1 LNSYYIDMNSGSPLL
16 EVLEELF
23 HDDLFDPVEEELF
36 KWFLFAYTGKG
47 NGIKNLD
54 TLSLEVFKN
63 KLDILLNAIHHWHQ
77 TKE

>member
-1 LNSYYIDMNSGSPLL
+1 MNSSSPLL

-54 TLSLEVFKN
+54 ARSLEVFKS
-63 KLDILLNAIHHWHQ
+63 KLDILLNAIHNWHQ
-77 TKE
+77 TKV